1 MEQDTLGGRISKLRE
16 ERRWS
21 LAQVAEG
28 NFSRAFLHQLEHGKS
43 QASVGVLTLIAKKL
57 DASLDDLI
65 LGEGHFVRRQLV
77 LERARL
83 ALAQEEPGRALEL
96 LEPVRGTLAFPLGT
110 DIRLAVAQALLEL
123 DRRPEAIELLTVE
136 EPVIR
141 KHDDKE
147 RLARMTALRQGK
159 RHRLDARAHQRLA
172 EQRLKAGDAADA
184 LEHLRSARIL
194 TEAARDAEGGAEADH
209 TPQPA
214 ARRRTV
220 AAERGG
226 SGIER

>member
-1 MEQDTLGGRISKLRE
+1 VEQDTLGGRISKLRE

-28 NFSRAFLHQLEHGKS
+28 HFSRAFLHQLEHGKS
-43 QASVGVLTLIAKKL
+43 QASVGVLQLIARKL

-83 ALAQEEPGRALEL
+83 ALADGDPARALQL
-96 LEPVRGTLAFPLGT
+96 LDPLKETLAFPLGS
-110 DIRLAVAQALLEL
+110 DIRLAMAQALNEL
-123 DRRPEAIELLTVE
+123 DRHPEAQELLTAE

-141 KHDDKE
+141 RHEDRD
-147 RLARMTALRQGK
+147 RLGQVTALRQGR
-159 RHRLDARAHQRLA
+159 RHRLDARAHQRVA
-172 EQRLKAGDAADA
+172 EQRLRAGDPADA
-184 LEHLRSARIL
+184 LEHLRAARIL
-194 TEAARDAEGGAEADH
+194 TEAAQPEPEKGQT
-209 TPQPA
+209 TPAREVP

-220 AAERGG
+220 STERGG
-226 SGIER
+226 SGVER